1 MKKELKDVA
10 ASVRQRLLN
19 HAKETHRPL
28 DELLQ
33 YFAMERFLYR
43 LSLSK
48 YKDKVVLKGALM
60 FIVWEAPRSRAT
72 RDIDFLGRMP
82 NAVEKLEAMVREVC
96 ETKAEPDGIV
106 FNPGS
111 VKGERIKADADYA
124 GVRVRFLGKLGQ
136 ARTAMQIDCGF
147 GDVVTPGSKEIVYPT
162 ILDMPKPKLKGYP
175 RETVVAEKFE
185 AMVKLG
191 MLNTR
196 MKDFYDIWLL
206 AKQFDFVGEDLRQA
220 VLKTFAHR
228 KTELSTEPVALSSE
242 FFGSAEKQTQWKA
255 FLRRTGLDH
264 APQDL
269 GEVASSLR
277 EFLLPV
283 AKAAAGGS
291 SPGDWVAPGPWPAGK
306 E

>member
-1 MKKELKDVA
+1 MTEFRAQTAGVGNFEPAPRACLRNYRSA
-10 ASVRQRLLN
+10 LSGERLN
-19 HAKETHRPL
+19 G
-28 DELLQ
+28 
-33 YFAMERFLYR
+33 
-43 LSLSK
+43 
-48 YKDKVVLKGALM
+48 VNM
-60 FIVWEAPRSRAT
+60 FIAWEAPRSRAT
-72 RDIDFLGRMP
+72 RDIDLLGRMP
-82 NAVEKLEAMVREVC
+82 NTVEKFEAMVREVC

-106 FNPGS
+106 FNPRS
-111 VKGERIKADADYA
+111 VEGERIKEDADYA
-124 GVRVRFLGKLGQ
+124 GVRVRFLGTLGQ
-136 ARTAMQIDCGF
+136 ARAAMQIDCGF
-147 GDVVTPGSKEIVYPT
+147 GDVVTPGPKEVDYPT
-162 ILDMPKPKLKGYP
+162 ILDMPKPRLNGYP

-206 AKQFDFVGEDLRQA
+206 AKQFDFVGEDLCRA
-220 VLKTFAHR
+220 VHKTFAHR

-242 FFGSAEKQTQWKA
+242 FSGSSDKQTQWRA
-255 FLRRTGLDH
+255 FLRRTGLNH

-269 GEVASSLR
+269 GEVVSSLR

-283 AKAAAGGS
+283 AKTAAAGR